1 MRRCEHCE
9 APLSRH
15 NPGSVCG
22 ACDVARRGLPS
33 SATFKVP
40 ADVLVHEDVVAALND
55 WNWSGALRAISA
67 ATGVTQM
74 KMSEATGLTQST
86 ISRLMNGKIPTPT
99 IQTIRSLCDGL
110 GIPRDL
116 AGLAAK
122 PGPART
128 PCKEDA
134 TDRRQFLSGVGASAA
149 ASVWSAFGER
159 PDRMRSA
166 DAEREL
172 ETLRATV
179 PRLQQLSDEYG
190 GTDALCTLAIKLA
203 GRADEV
209 VQSRLASYEL
219 TQQAQSLAAQFSMMA
234 GWLHLDGGDQTV
246 ARLHWQHA
254 LYQAQLANDLETEV
268 FALSSLSN
276 QATFSLSRAPE
287 GLLLA
292 QRALT
297 VASGWASPRLK
308 SLLLI
313 REAAA
318 WAARHEPSQFDRMQ
332 RQAAN
337 LLPDGPADDDPKWLE
352 FYDRAEYDGLRAL
365 SYGLLGE
372 ASRSESLYRDML
384 NRIPPHL
391 QRNRLL
397 YTTLLAR
404 SMVGSGDVVGA
415 AEILTP
421 HLESVAAS
429 GSRRARHHVRA
440 VARAARASRTSRGV
454 SFADQTCHA
463 GLDSERA

>member
-1 MRRCEHCE
+1 M
-9 APLSRH
+9 
-15 NPGSVCG
+15 
-22 ACDVARRGLPS
+22 
-33 SATFKVP
+33 P
-40 ADVLVHEDVVAALND
+40 ADVLVHEDVVAALRD
-55 WNWSGALRAISA
+55 WNWSAALRAISA
-67 ATGVTQM
+67 ATGATQM
-74 KMSEATGLTQST
+74 RMSEATGLTQST
-86 ISRLMNGKIPTPT
+86 ISRLMNGRIPTPT

-116 AGLAAK
+116 AGLAPKA
-122 PGPART
+122 GPARA
-128 PCKEDA
+128 PSKEDA

-166 DAEREL
+166 EAEREL
-172 ETLRATV
+172 ETLRSAV

-190 GTDALCTLAIKLA
+190 GTDALRMLAVKLA
-203 GRADEV
+203 GRADDV
-209 VQSRLASYEL
+209 VQSQLASYEL

-254 LYQAQLANDLETEV
+254 LFQAQLANDLETEV

-292 QRALT
+292 QRAT
-297 VASGWASPRLK
+297 AVASGWASPRLR

-318 WAARHEPSQFDRMQ
+318 WAARHEPTQFDRLQ

-337 LLPDGPADDDPKWLE
+337 LLPDVPVDDDPKWLD
-352 FYDRAEYDGLRAL
+352 FYNRAEYDGLRAL
-365 SYGLLGE
+365 SYGLLDD
-372 ASRSESLYRDML
+372 ATRSQSLYRDMID
-384 NRIPPHL
+384 RIPLHL

-404 SMVGSGDVVGA
+404 SMVSSGDVVGA
-415 AEILTP
+415 AEVLTP
-421 HLESVAAS
+421 HLESVAAT

-454 SFADQTCHA
+454 SFADQTCQA

>member
-9 APLSRH
+9 AALSQH

-22 ACDVARRGLPS
+22 ACAVARRDLPS
-33 SATFKVP
+33 STTFKGP
-40 ADVLVHEDVVAALND
+40 ADVLVHEDVVAALRD
-55 WNWSGALRAISA
+55 WNWSAALRAISA
-67 ATGVTQM
+67 ADGVTQM
-74 KMSEATGLTQST
+74 RMSEATGLTQST
-86 ISRLMNGKIPTPT
+86 ISRLMNGRVPTPT

-110 GIPRDL
+110 GIPRGL

-122 PGPART
+122 AGPARARS
-128 PCKEDA
+128 KEDA
-134 TDRRQFLSGVGASAA
+134 TDRRRFLSGVGASAA

-172 ETLRATV
+172 DTLHSAV

-190 GTDALCTLAIKLA
+190 GTDALCTLAVRLA

-219 TQQAQSLAAQFSMMA
+219 TQQAQSLAGQFSMMA

-246 ARLHWQHA
+246 ARIHWQHA
-254 LYQAQLANDLETEV
+254 LFQAQLANDLETEV

-292 QRALT
+292 QRAT
-297 VASGWASPRLK
+297 AVASGWASPRLR

-318 WAARHEPSQFDRMQ
+318 WAARHEPAQFDRLQ

-337 LLPDGPADDDPKWLE
+337 LLPDRPADDDPEWLN

-365 SYGLLGE
+365 SYGLLGD
-372 ASRSESLYRDML
+372 AARSQSLYRDMID
-384 NRIPPHL
+384 RIPLHL

-404 SMVGSGDVVGA
+404 SMVSSGDVVGA
-415 AEILTP
+415 AEVLTP
-421 HLESVAAS
+421 HLASVAAT
-429 GSRRARHHVRA
+429 GSRRARHHIRA

-454 SFADQTCHA
+454 RFADQTCQA
-463 GLDSERA
+463 GLDSETA